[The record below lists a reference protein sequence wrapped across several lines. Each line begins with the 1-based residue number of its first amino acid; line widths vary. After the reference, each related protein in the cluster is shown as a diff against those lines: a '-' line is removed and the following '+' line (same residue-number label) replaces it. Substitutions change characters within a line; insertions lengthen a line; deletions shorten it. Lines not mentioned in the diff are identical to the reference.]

1 MNRVIAFVVCMAF
14 IAPVSAQSITEKT
27 GIAAAIGIAPS
38 TTDFIT
44 QATIGDI
51 FGIEAG
57 KLALQRGGDKI
68 KNFAEKAMKH
78 HEESS
83 EALKS
88 LIEGGKVRA
97 SIPVTI
103 DSARQTILDKL
114 TKLQGAEFDKEYS
127 SAQVGAQ
134 ADALSL
140 FERYSKGG
148 DHPDLKLFAVKSLPN
163 LEERVRLAKDLNS

>member
-1 MNRVIAFVVCMAF
+1 M
-14 IAPVSAQSITEKT
+14 
-27 GIAAAIGIAPS
+27 
-38 TTDFIT
+38 
-44 QATIGDI
+44 
-51 FGIEAG
+51 
-57 KLALQRGGDKI
+57 
-68 KNFAEKAMKH
+68 
-78 HEESS
+78 
-83 EALKS
+83 
-88 LIEGGKVRA
+88 RA

-148 DHPDLKLFAVKSLPN
+148 DHPDLKLFAVKSLPK
-163 LEERVRLAKDLNS
+163 LEERVRLARI

>member
-1 MNRVIAFVVCMAF
+1 MNKVIAFIVCFAF
-14 IAPVSAQSITEKT
+14 IGPVSAQSITEKT

-57 KLALQRGGDKI
+57 KLALQRGGDKT
-68 KNFAEKAMKH
+68 KNFAEKAMRH

-83 EALKS
+83 QALKS

-127 SAQVGAQ
+127 SVQVGAQ